1 MKDLRITKIV
11 REIGFDGV
19 WSKLGAG
26 GGVSGGAI
34 IHGLF
39 GTGSSFRGGWAL
51 GYHSM
56 GFRHIPDIS

>member
-1 MKDLRITKIV
+1 MGQV
-11 REIGFDGV
+11 GG
-19 WSKLGAG
+19 G